1 MLELNKIYNMDCLKG
16 SKLLD
21 DESVDLI
28 VTSPPYNIG
37 IDYGENYDDNKIK
50 EDYFNFLNIIILE
63 FKRII
68 KNDGVL
74 ALNVGNQRNSGLPH
88 YVYFLLVKNG
98 FNIIKEVFWYKG
110 LYYIQ
115 GETIFICS
123 LSGNYNNYY
132 KRNDGYHSND
142 QFASVWEMRYQKR
155 ESKDFLKHDAFFVLM
170 LPRKLIEITTKK
182 GDTVLDPFM
191 GSGTTA
197 VACKQLQRN
206 FIGFE
211 INKKYCDI
219 ANERLSQQNL
229 HSIMNY
235 STGSAA

>member
-74 ALNVGNQRNSGLPH
+74 ALNVGNQRNSVLPH

-132 KRNDGYHSND
+132 KRNDGYHSNG